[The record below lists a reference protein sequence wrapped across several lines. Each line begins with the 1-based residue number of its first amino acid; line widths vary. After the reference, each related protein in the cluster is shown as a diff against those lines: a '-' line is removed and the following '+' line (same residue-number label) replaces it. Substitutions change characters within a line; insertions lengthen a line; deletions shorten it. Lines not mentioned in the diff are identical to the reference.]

1 MRIENLEK
9 YGHAPRHRM
18 RCALIERP
26 SDRGLGGPYGRGDE
40 QQRDPGES
48 DARDGERERA
58 DRSTG
63 RCTLREGSVKGRRFT
78 VFIHSS
84 SVKSLALYHP
94 PRPNVHHTH
103 THTHTLLA
111 RHTSLVQS
119 KTATHTCG
127 RWCRC
132 KGIKIVPRKSARSMH
147 ARPQTEAAASAR
159 LLRGGNRLRR
169 RLGDRLGSGGRGLL
183 GRR

>member
-63 RCTLREGSVKGRRFT
+63 RCTLREKAEGAADLRFLFT
-78 VFIHSS
+78 RVLSSPSLSTIHLAPTFI
-84 SVKSLALYHP
+84 
-94 PRPNVHHTH
+94 TH
-103 THTHTLLA
+103 THTHCWPGTHLSFRA
-111 RHTSLVQS
+111 KRQ
-119 KTATHTCG
+119 HTCD